1 MGTGEKLL
9 SVTLSIIA
17 YQLFLSHLLL
27 YCPSHAVTSH
37 LKCARVW
44 RRCGGHRGSLTLF
57 AVTIHPWMDLTVHL
71 SHVQSLALET
81 GNMRKH
87 IKDKEG
93 SKVLSGLP
101 VELDAWLRQILK
113 WTISEF
119 VQCRMNLVC
128 QNFITIIIH
137 RIHWL
142 PIFFSVSGRR
152 KEEDKKKKT
161 WLLKTGI
168 RCTCQFS
175 IMHSGLAC
183 KGRCWLLVR
192 SVLSA
197 LPSPPLCTG
206 TQFEQVD
213 LHKRPFCS

>member
-27 YCPSHAVTSH
+27 YCLPHAVTSH

-44 RRCGGHRGSLTLF
+44 RRRGGHRRSLTLF

-87 IKDKEG
+87 MKDKEG

-101 VELDAWLRQILK
+101 VGLDTWLRQILK

-119 VQCRMNLVC
+119 VRCRMNLVC
-128 QNFITIIIH
+128 QNLIAIIIH
-137 RIHWL
+137 KIRWL
-142 PIFFSVSGRR
+142 PIFFSVSSRR
-152 KEEDKKKKT
+152 KEQDKKKKT
-161 WLLKTGI
+161 WLLRTGI
-168 RCTCQFS
+168 HCARQFS
-175 IMHSGLAC
+175 IMELWFSMQGEVPIA
-183 KGRCWLLVR
+183 G
-192 SVLSA
+192 S
-197 LPSPPLCTG
+197 
-206 TQFEQVD
+206 
-213 LHKRPFCS
+213 